1 MVLNMSSQYV
11 THDSTAIVTGGG
23 RGIGQAICVELAN
36 QGFDV
41 VVADIDDGA
50 MDETVAL
57 IEDEGQTGLPVYT
70 DLGDEASIESTIDT
84 VVEKLGSVD
93 VLVNNA
99 GIAGPTTPCEEV
111 ATDEWRQTIAV
122 NLTGPFTMCRAV
134 LPYMKDAGYGRIV
147 NIASVTG
154 KRPLVN
160 RTPYAATKM
169 GLIGFTRTLAAEVG
183 EHDINVNA
191 VCPGSVDGP
200 RIRSVFEKQAEANG
214 QTYEEVRG
222 DVEAESARGELVQRE
237 DVADLVSFLCSD
249 EADRITGQDINVSAG
264 KVMY

>member
-1 MVLNMSSQYV
+1 MSAAYV

-23 RGIGQAICVELAN
+23 RGIGEAICVELATR
-36 QGFDV
+36 GFDV
-41 VVADIDDGA
+41 VVADIDEDS
-50 MDETVAL
+50 MDETVDR
-57 IEDEGQTGLPVYT
+57 IEAEGQRGYPVYT
-70 DLGDEASIESTIDT
+70 DLGEEASVESTVKE
-84 VVEKLGSVD
+84 VVGAFDSVE

-99 GIAGPTTPCEEV
+99 GIAGPTAPCEEV
-111 ATDEWRQTIAV
+111 ETDEWTQTVTV

-134 LPYMKDAGYGRIV
+134 LPHMKTADYGRIV

-160 RTPYAATKM
+160 RTPYATTKM

-183 EHDINVNA
+183 NDDINVNA

-200 RIRSVFEKQAEANG
+200 RIKRVFEKQAEATG
-214 QTYEEVRG
+214 RTYEDVRG
-222 DVEAESARGELVQRE
+222 DVKAESPRNELVERE
-237 DVADLVSFLCSD
+237 DVADLVAFLCSD
-249 EADRITGQDINVSAG
+249 RADRITGQDINVSAG

>member
-1 MVLNMSSQYV
+1 MSAAYV

-23 RGIGQAICVELAN
+23 RGIGEAICVELATR
-36 QGFDV
+36 GFDV
-41 VVADIDDGA
+41 VVADIDEDS
-50 MDETVAL
+50 MDETVDR
-57 IEDEGQTGLPVYT
+57 IEAEGQRGYPVYT
-70 DLGDEASIESTIDT
+70 DLGEEASVESTVKE
-84 VVEKLGSVD
+84 VVGAFDSVE

-99 GIAGPTTPCEEV
+99 GIAGPTAPCEEV
-111 ATDEWRQTIAV
+111 ETHEWTQTVTV

-134 LPYMKDAGYGRIV
+134 LPHMKTADYGRIV

-160 RTPYAATKM
+160 RTPYATTKM

-183 EHDINVNA
+183 NDDINVNA

-200 RIRSVFEKQAEANG
+200 RIKRVFEKQAEATG
-214 QTYEEVRG
+214 RTYEDVRG
-222 DVEAESARGELVQRE
+222 DVKAESPRNELVERE
-237 DVADLVSFLCSD
+237 DVADLVAFLCSD
-249 EADRITGQDINVSAG
+249 RADRITGQDINVSAG

>member
-1 MVLNMSSQYV
+1 V

-23 RGIGQAICVELAN
+23 SGIGQAIAVELAT
-36 QGFDV
+36 QGHDIV
-41 VVADIDDGA
+41 IADIDEAA
-50 MDETVAL
+50 MEKTQDLVESKGQTARAIHTELGNEDSVESTVETV
-57 IEDEGQTGLPVYT
+57 IEEFG
-70 DLGDEASIESTIDT
+70 SIEI
-84 VVEKLGSVD
+84 
-93 VLVNNA
+93 LVNNA

-111 ATDEWRQTIAV
+111 STDEWDLTVDV
-122 NLTGPFTMCRAV
+122 NLTGPFTMCRSI
-134 LPYMKDAGYGRIV
+134 LPQMKDAGYGRIV

-200 RIRSVFEKQAEANG
+200 RIKQVFEKQAEASG
-214 QTYEEVRG
+214 RTYEEVRSE
-222 DVEAESARGELVQRE
+222 VEAESPRNELVKRE
-237 DVADLVSFLCSD
+237 NVAELVSFLCSD
-249 EADRITGQDINVSAG
+249 RAGQITGQDINISAG